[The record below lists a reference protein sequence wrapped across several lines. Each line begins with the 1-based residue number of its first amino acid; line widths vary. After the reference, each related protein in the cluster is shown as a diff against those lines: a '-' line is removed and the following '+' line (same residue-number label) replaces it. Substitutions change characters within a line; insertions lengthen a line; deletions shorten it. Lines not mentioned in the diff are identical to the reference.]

1 MRPSP
6 DERHEAA
13 GGARGAWRARHAVPL
28 VVVAQLLGTSLWF
41 SANAAA
47 ADLRE
52 VWALT
57 DDDLGRLTIA
67 VQSGFALGTVLA
79 AVTSLA
85 DRFPASRIFAAACVL
100 GAASNAG
107 FALLADGT
115 GAGTAWR
122 FVTGLSLAGIYPLGM
137 KLVVSWA
144 PARSGEALGWL
155 VGMLTLGTAL
165 PHLVTSVGVGW
176 PWEGT
181 VLASSVLALL
191 AGAVVLSLG
200 DGPHLPRGRRS
211 GWRPGAVLGAFR
223 LPAYRGAALGYF
235 GHMWELYAF
244 WTLVP
249 LLLAGVL
256 DGGGARVSGWSFA
269 VIGIGAAGSVAGGL
283 WSRRVGGVRVAATAL
298 TVSGVCCLTFPLA
311 APAPTAVVLALLLVW
326 GVAVVADS
334 AQFSALS
341 ARACPPHL
349 VGSALAI
356 QNGLGFGLTI
366 GAIALGTAL
375 VGDLGAHVSWL
386 LLPGPVLGLVAMA
399 RDLRQV

>member
-1 MRPSP
+1 MP
-6 DERHEAA
+6 
-13 GGARGAWRARHAVPL
+13 
-28 VVVAQLLGTSLWF
+28 VVVLAQLLGTSLWF

-47 ADLRE
+47 ADLRGI
-52 VWALT
+52 WDLGDA
-57 DDDLGRLTIA
+57 DLGRLTIA

-85 DRFPASRIFAAACVL
+85 DRYRASRIFAVACVV

-107 FALLADGT
+107 FALAADGP
-115 GAGTAWR
+115 GAGAAWR

-137 KLVVSWA
+137 KLVVSWSPGRA
-144 PARSGEALGWL
+144 GEALGWL

-165 PHLVTSVGVGW
+165 PHLVTAVGVGW
-176 PWEGT
+176 SWQVV
-181 VLASSVLALL
+181 VLASSGLALL
-191 AGAVVLSLG
+191 AGGAVLLLG
-200 DGPHLPRGRRS
+200 DGPHLPRGDLA
-211 GWRPGAVLGAFR
+211 GLRPGAVLGAFR
-223 LPAYRGAALGYF
+223 VRAYRGAALGYF

-249 LLLAGVL
+249 LLLADRLVAG
-256 DGGGARVSGWSFA
+256 DRAVSGWAFA
-269 VIGIGAAGSVAGGL
+269 VIAVGAVGCVAGGR

-298 TVSGVCCLTFPLA
+298 AVSGAACLVFPVASLA
-311 APAPTAVVLALLLVW
+311 PSWAVLALLLVW

-356 QNGLGFGLTI
+356 QNGLGFALTI
-366 GAIALGTAL
+366 GAIALATAL
-375 VGDLGAHVSWL
+375 VGDLGPWVSLL
-386 LLPGPVLGLVAMA
+386 LLPGPVLGLAAMA
-399 RDLRQV
+399 RDLRAM